1 MTEIAKCENCE
12 QEKEVTDTEG
22 NLLCEE
28 CADEIVRCSFC
39 NKLLG
44 ISYEVM
50 EDNFGRLNVPELSLP
65 DKGEGLIF
73 CDVDYCL
80 EGYLQKYKRE
90 RDILNK
96 LKEMKEDQN

>member
-1 MTEIAKCENCE
+1 MAICEGCE
-12 QEKEVTDTEG
+12 HEKDVTDVEG
-22 NLLCEE
+22 NILCEE

-80 EGYLQKYKRE
+80 ERYLQKYKRE
-90 RDILNK
+90 RNTLNK
-96 LKEMKEDQN
+96 LKEMKKGQN